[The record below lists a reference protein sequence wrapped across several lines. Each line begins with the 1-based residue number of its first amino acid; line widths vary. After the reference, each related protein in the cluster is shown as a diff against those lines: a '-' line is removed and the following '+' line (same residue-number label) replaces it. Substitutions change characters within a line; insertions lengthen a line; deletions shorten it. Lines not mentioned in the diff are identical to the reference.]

1 MNTPE
6 LQQELFQLIKKNIP
20 DNLSATEEIAKVLG
34 VSVDSVY
41 RRMRGEKTISLDEL
55 HALCSF
61 YKISLDQLMNIQ
73 TGSFIFSGKII
84 NSNTFRF
91 DEYVTN
97 TIRDMTYVNSFK
109 QKEFYTLCKDIHI
122 FHHYHFKEIAAFKY
136 YFWMKTLLHFPDFK
150 SKKFSFSEYNDELY
164 ELGKK
169 TLDLYNQTDSVEIWN
184 VETINSTIRQIEF
197 YHEGQMFRSDEDI
210 LIIYEAL
217 EKLISH
223 LEEQA
228 ALGYKF
234 NYDDPAKKPKGPF
247 QMYFNEVILA
257 DNTTLAILDGGKI
270 AYIIHTV
277 INYMITRDMRFCEN
291 LYEHVQNLMRR
302 STRISS
308 VGERERGRF
317 FKMLHDKINRRKSNL
332 RV

>member
-1 MNTPE
+1 MNAPE

-20 DNLSATEEIAKVLG
+20 EHLSATEEIAKVLN
-34 VSVDSVY
+34 VSVDSIY

-55 HALCSF
+55 YTLCSY
-61 YKISLDQLMNIQ
+61 YKISLDRLMNIQ
-73 TGSFIFSGKII
+73 AGGFLFSGKLL

-109 QKEFYTLCKDIHI
+109 QKEFYTLSKDIHI

-150 SKKFSFSEYNDELY
+150 SKKFSFSEYSDDLF

-169 TLDLYNQTDSVEIWN
+169 TLDLYNLTDSVEIWN

-197 YHEGQMFRSDEDI
+197 YHEGQMFESDEDV

-217 EKLISH
+217 DKLISH
-223 LEEQA
+223 LEIQA

-234 NYDDPAKKPKGPF
+234 NYDDPEKKPKGPF

-257 DNTTLAILDGGKI
+257 DNTTLAILDGTKI
-270 AYIIHTV
+270 AYVIHTV
-277 INYMITRDMRFCEN
+277 INYMFTRDISYCEN
-291 LYEHVQNLMRR
+291 LHEHVQNLMRR

-308 VGERERGRF
+308 VGEKERGRF
-317 FKMLHDKINRRKSNL
+317 FRFLREKIQRRKDAL
-332 RV
+332 KV

>member
-1 MNTPE
+1 
-6 LQQELFQLIKKNIP
+6 
-20 DNLSATEEIAKVLG
+20 
-34 VSVDSVY
+34 
-41 RRMRGEKTISLDEL
+41 
-55 HALCSF
+55 
-61 YKISLDQLMNIQ
+61 
-73 TGSFIFSGKII
+73 
-84 NSNTFRF
+84 
-91 DEYVTN
+91 
-97 TIRDMTYVNSFK
+97 MTYVNSFK

-150 SKKFSFSEYNDELY
+150 SKKFSFTEYHDDLF

-197 YHEGQMFRSDEDI
+197 YHEGQMFKSDEDI

-217 EKLISH
+217 DKLISH
-223 LEEQA
+223 FEEQA

-234 NYDDPAKKPKGPF
+234 NYDDPEKKPIGSF

-257 DNTTLAILDGGKI
+257 DNTTLAILDGARI
-270 AYIIHTV
+270 AYLIHTV
-277 INYMITRDMRFCEN
+277 INYMATRDMRYCDN
-291 LYEHVQNLMRR
+291 LHEHVQNLMRR

-308 VGERERGRF
+308 VGEKERGRF
-317 FKMLHDKINRRKSNL
+317 FKMLHDKIQRRKANL

>member
-1 MNTPE
+1 MNATE
-6 LQQELFQLIKKNIP
+6 LQQELFQEIKRNIP
-20 DNLSATEEIAKVLG
+20 GHLSATEEIAKVLN

-41 RRMRGEKTISLDEL
+41 RRMRAEKSISLDEL
-55 HALCSF
+55 YLLCTH
-61 YKISLDQLMNIQ
+61 YKISLDRLMNIQ
-73 TGSFIFSGKII
+73 TGGFLFSGKLL

-91 DEYVTN
+91 DEYLSN

-122 FHHYHFKEIAAFKY
+122 FHHYHFREIAAFKY

-150 SKKFSFSEYNDELY
+150 SKKFSFSEYNNNLF

-169 TLDLYNQTDSVEIWN
+169 TLDLYNRTDSVELWN
-184 VETINSTIRQIEF
+184 IETINSTIRQIEF
-197 YHEGQMFRSDEDI
+197 YHEGQMFDSNNDV

-217 EKLISH
+217 DKLIAH
-223 LEEQA
+223 LETQA

-234 NYDDPAKKPKGPF
+234 DYDDPEKKPKGSF
-247 QMYFNEVILA
+247 QMYFNEVILG
-257 DNTTLAILDGGKI
+257 DNTTLAILDGAKI
-270 AYIIHTV
+270 AYLIHTV
-277 INYMITRDMRFCEN
+277 VNYIVTRDISYCEN

-308 VGERERGRF
+308 VGEKERSKF
-317 FKMLHDKINRRKSNL
+317 FRILKEKIARRKDAL
-332 RV
+332 KL

>member
-1 MNTPE
+1 MNAPE

-20 DNLSATEEIAKVLG
+20 EHLSATEEIAKVLN
-34 VSVDSVY
+34 VSVDSIY

-55 HALCSF
+55 YTLCSY
-61 YKISLDQLMNIQ
+61 YKISLDRLMNIQ
-73 TGSFIFSGKII
+73 AGGFLFSGKLL

-109 QKEFYTLCKDIHI
+109 QKEFYTLSKDIHI

-150 SKKFSFSEYNDELY
+150 SKKFSFSEYSDDLF

-169 TLDLYNQTDSVEIWN
+169 TLDLYNLTDSVEIWN

-197 YHEGQMFRSDEDI
+197 YHEGQMFESDEDV

-217 EKLISH
+217 GKLISH
-223 LEEQA
+223 LETQA

-234 NYDDPAKKPKGPF
+234 NYDDPEKKPKGPF

-257 DNTTLAILDGGKI
+257 DNTTLAILDGTKI
-270 AYIIHTV
+270 AYVIHTV
-277 INYMITRDMRFCEN
+277 INYMFTRDISYCEN
-291 LYEHVQNLMRR
+291 LHEHVQNLMRR

-308 VGERERGRF
+308 VSEKERGRF
-317 FKMLHDKINRRKSNL
+317 FKMLHDKIDRRKSNL
-332 RV
+332 HV